1 MDEQS
6 HQVPFGIEAPVP
18 IMFLDPL
25 EFVLAIVSLGF
36 GVISGMWV
44 FGVFISGMVIW
55 GSKTLKRGQKTGAM
69 QHMLWAY
76 GLQIDAPLKRSFKP
90 SWINDFIE

>member
-18 IMFLDPL
+18 IMFWDPL
-25 EFVLAIVSLGF
+25 EFTLAVISLGF
-36 GVISGMWV
+36 GVISGMWML
-44 FGVFISGMVIW
+44 GVICCGLVLV
-55 GSKTLKRGQKTGAM
+55 GSKRLKRGQKAGAM
-69 QHMLWAY
+69 QHMLWSY
-76 GLQIDAPLKRSFKP
+76 GLQIDPLLKKAYKP